1 MRYRLGLA
9 SAAFLVIA
17 NTVGVGVFTTS
28 GFALADLRSP
38 ALVLLAWLVG
48 GVVALCGALSYGALA
63 RRIPESG
70 GEYIFLART
79 VHPLAGFVAGWISLL
94 AGFTAPIAVAALTLQ
109 AYLGDAIGEQIDPRW
124 LGTGAIMFA
133 AVLHGIR
140 ARAAVAAQNL
150 AVALKLTA
158 IAGLVA
164 VGFYALD
171 WPRGA
176 AGRAV
181 DSIDPG
187 AFAVTLVWISFSYS
201 GWNAAVYVA
210 SEVREPSRNVNRA
223 MLLGTV
229 AVIGI
234 YLALNT
240 VFVYAAPVDVLAGRA
255 DIGAVA
261 AEALGGPW
269 LRRGITAI
277 IALALMTSISAMVM
291 AGSRVY
297 ARMAQ
302 DGFMPRALAP
312 AGALPSATVALQ
324 GALAISV
331 VWVSGLAE
339 VLGYV
344 GFTLGLCA
352 AGTVAGL
359 VALRRSEGP
368 SAVPIPGYPIVP
380 WAFIVMTLGAAGFM
394 VFRAPYE
401 ACVGFLTAL
410 LGVPAYF
417 AARRRGARPVPIPSA
432 ESKPGAQTT
441 M

>member
-1 MRYRLGLA
+1 MSYRLGLT
-9 SAAFLVIA
+9 SAVFLVIA

-28 GFALADLRSP
+28 GFALADLHSP

-48 GVVALCGALSYGALA
+48 GIVALCGALSYGALA
-63 RRIPESG
+63 RQIPESG

-109 AYLGDAIGEQIDPRW
+109 AYLGDAIGEKFDPRW
-124 LGTGAIMFA
+124 LGTGAIVLA

-140 ARAAVAAQNL
+140 LRAAVAVQNL
-150 AVALKLTA
+150 AVALKLAA

-164 VGFYALD
+164 VGCYALD
-171 WPRGA
+171 WRGPGA
-176 AGRAV
+176 AAAV
-181 DSIDPG
+181 ESIDPG

-210 SEVREPSRNVNRA
+210 SEVRKPSRNVNRA
-223 MLLGTV
+223 MLLGTIV
-229 AVIGI
+229 VIGI
-234 YLALNT
+234 YVALNA
-240 VFVYAAPVDVLAGRA
+240 VFVYAAPADVLAGRP

-269 LRRGITAI
+269 LRRAVTAI

-297 ARMAQ
+297 ARMAD

-324 GALAISV
+324 AALAISV
-331 VWVSGLAE
+331 VWVSGLAQ

-359 VALRRSEGP
+359 LARRGSKGP
-368 SAVPIPGYPIVP
+368 SAVPIPGYPLVP
-380 WAFIVMTLGAAGFM
+380 WAFIVMTVGAAAFM

-401 ACVGFLTAL
+401 AFLGFLTAS
-410 LGVPAYF
+410 LGVPVYF
-417 AARRRGARPVPIPSA
+417 AARRSSARPMSIPSA
-432 ESKPGAQTT
+432 GNKPGAQMT